1 MLYLYPFIMTDGP
14 SESVRPAPRVAEVVP
29 PPETGPAAQSFT
41 PIVRVQLATR
51 LEAASRSFGFS
62 PETLAAIDDVKN
74 PGQRQQLFLL
84 VYERALRGS
93 DFGTALYCLEKIRH
107 LEGQDTPEL
116 AIENAKLHM
125 LMNDYES
132 AYRILRNLCEGF
144 TVLTQEQAHEALWY
158 LFKSHR
164 LGQITVSSK
173 EEFHGNLQ
181 LLIAIERHFG
191 VSFQDIIPA
200 VQLGE
205 TFRRGD
211 AERESNA
218 GNFETGYDE
227 TIRCGEEM
235 GAQENWRIEV
245 ERLRLMGAAY
255 TVLADHVHQEY
266 IDTYE
271 GNLPEKNAALR
282 EKQKALAEKAV
293 KATHASLKL
302 VSNLPLLDAEAG
314 EPLRI
319 KYNLAK
325 ASFLLA
331 AACPGDFDLF
341 SRACVAIEEAKRSG
355 REAGNQDLVAF
366 AELVHADLLRYGG
379 GAEGP
384 GEQQLTRAIKLNG
397 AALET
402 GSQNPVVI
410 LSALVN
416 IGQIY
421 MRIGN
426 REEAV
431 QTFEAAEKKYFEEGG
446 DERVTRVIERPLRNA
461 CRKLGM
467 SMRIPKVTS
476 FRP

>member
-1 MLYLYPFIMTDGP
+1 MLYLTPFIMVDGP
-14 SESVRPAPRVAEVVP
+14 SESVRPAPRPEAEAISP
-29 PPETGPAAQSFT
+29 TEAGHTQSST
-41 PIVRVQLATR
+41 PIGRVQLVTN
-51 LEAASRSFGFS
+51 LQVSN
-62 PETLAAIDDVKN
+62 ETLAALDDVKN
-74 PGQRQQLFLL
+74 LGQRQQLFLL
-84 VYERALRGS
+84 VYERALRSS
-93 DFGTALYCLEKIRH
+93 DFATAIYCLEKIRS
-107 LEGQDTPEL
+107 LKGQDTPEL

-125 LMNDYES
+125 LMNDHES
-132 AYRILRNLCEGF
+132 AYRILRGLCEGF
-144 TVLTQEQAHEALWY
+144 TILTQEQAHEALWY

-164 LGQITVSSK
+164 LGRITVSSR
-173 EEFHGNLQ
+173 EEFQENLQ

-191 VSFQDIIPA
+191 VSFQDILPA

-211 AERESNA
+211 AERESNE
-218 GNFETGYDE
+218 GNFETGYEE

-235 GAQENWRIEV
+235 GTQENRRIEV

-266 IDTYE
+266 IDTHE
-271 GNLPEKNAALR
+271 GNKPEKNAALR

-293 KATHASLKL
+293 GSTHAALKL
-302 VSNLPLLDAEAG
+302 VANLPLLDAEAG

-331 AACPGDFDLF
+331 TACPGDFDLF

-366 AELVHADLLRYGG
+366 AELVHADLLRYAGG
-379 GAEGP
+379 TEGP
-384 GEQQLTRAIKLNG
+384 GEQQLKRAIKLNE

-421 MRIGN
+421 LRMEN
-426 REEAV
+426 RDDARS
-431 QTFEAAEKKYFEEGG
+431 TFAAAEIKYFEEGG
-446 DERVTRVIERPLRNA
+446 DERVARVIERPLRKA
-461 CRKLGM
+461 CRELNIP
-467 SMRIPKVTS
+467 MRIPKVRS

>member
-1 MLYLYPFIMTDGP
+1 MVG
-14 SESVRPAPRVAEVVP
+14 ESPEQPRPAPRPPSSLEPTP
-29 PPETGPAAQSFT
+29 PPETDPTVQSST
-41 PIVRVQLATR
+41 PIEKVQLVTR
-51 LEAASRSFGFS
+51 LQAASRSPGFS
-62 PETLAAIDDVKN
+62 PETLTAIDDVKN
-74 PGQRQQLFLL
+74 PRQRQQLFLL
-84 VYERALRGS
+84 IYERALRSS
-93 DFGTALYCLEKIRH
+93 DFGTALYCLGKIRS
-107 LEGQDTPEL
+107 LEDQDTPEL

-125 LMNDYES
+125 LMNDHES
-132 AYRILRNLCEGF
+132 AYRILRSLCEGF

-164 LGQITVSSK
+164 LGKITLSSR
-173 EEFHGNLQ
+173 EEFHENLQ
-181 LLIAIERHFG
+181 LLIAIERHFSL
-191 VSFQDIIPA
+191 SFQDILPT

-211 AERESNA
+211 AERESNE
-218 GNFETGYDE
+218 GIFETGYEE

-235 GAQENWRIEV
+235 GMQENRRVEV

-255 TVLADHVHQEY
+255 TVLADHIHQEY
-266 IDTYE
+266 IETYE

-282 EKQKALAEKAV
+282 EKQKTLAAKAV
-293 KATHASLKL
+293 EATYASLKL
-302 VSNLPLLDAEAG
+302 VSNLSLLDAEAG

-341 SRACVAIEEAKRSG
+341 SRACVAIEEAKRAG

-384 GEQQLTRAIKLNG
+384 GEQQLTRAIKLNE

-421 MRIGN
+421 MRMGN

-431 QTFEAAEKKYFEEGG
+431 RTFEAAEIKYFEEGG
-446 DERVTRVIERPLRNA
+446 DERVARVIERPLRKA
-461 CRKLGM
+461 CRELGIR
-467 SMRIPKVTS
+467 MRIPKVSS
-476 FRP
+476 FSP